1 MDNSLSMAYSSS
13 ASSAAAATSGSDSS
27 SATISTPSS
36 DRRGVSRFTTSVS
49 PSLRTRNGDRVVGG
63 RYLLGKTLGG
73 GVEGKVKLC
82 IDTHTGEEVAVKIVP
97 RENYAR
103 SKNSMRRILDEVKI
117 MRWVAR
123 FAWFGRLSA
132 LKPSRGAAV
141 RCGATKRLQNSR
153 KLTKRNISA
162 TPFA

>member
-1 MDNSLSMAYSSS
+1 MDDLSMSYSSS
-13 ASSAAAATSGSDSS
+13 AASAAAATSGSESS
-27 SATISTPSS
+27 SATSSTPSTG
-36 DRRGVSRFTTSVS
+36 RGAGSRFTTSGS
-49 PSLRTRNGDRVVGG
+49 PGLRTRNGDRVVGG

-117 MRWVAR
+117 MR
-123 FAWFGRLSA
+123 
-132 LKPSRGAAV
+132 
-141 RCGATKRLQNSR
+141 
-153 KLTKRNISA
+153 
-162 TPFA
+162 